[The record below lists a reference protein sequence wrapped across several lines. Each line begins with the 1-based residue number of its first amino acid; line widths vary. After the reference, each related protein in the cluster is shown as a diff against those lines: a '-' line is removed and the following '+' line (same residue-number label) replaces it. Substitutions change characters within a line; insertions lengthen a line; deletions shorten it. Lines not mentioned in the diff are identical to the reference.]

1 MCSTMFIASL
11 FVITITQKQPNCPL
25 TKEWIR
31 KMWSIYTME
40 YYKAEKN
47 DILNFSGKWMA
58 LENIILSEV
67 IQTQKENYHMY
78 LLIGGF

>member
-1 MCSTMFIASL
+1 
-11 FVITITQKQPNCPL
+11 
-25 TKEWIR
+25 
-31 KMWSIYTME
+31 ME